1 MSEITDLAKIIRE
14 DNEKARDQQERIAS
28 GEGPYAKETVE
39 AAKISIK
46 KQDEQRVTSMK
57 ILGISEKR
65 MAKAED
71 LTNQIQAQEQ
81 IMAEQK
87 SALEES
93 GVDAEKVPKF
103 QEEQIKLDKLNAQ
116 KDKTTGAAASEDEK
130 KAGAKDSKM
139 MGYLK
144 QTAGFLGGIA
154 KQGMQKVKSGLSGFS
169 KFLFGALAVA
179 ALAFLDH
186 PKFKEM
192 ISLLIDTL
200 IPLAVTFYEEVL
212 VPVGAALAKLFKDI
226 MGYLKDGKPSLMSI
240 LMDNKLAILGIITAL
255 APGLVFGALKL
266 AVMGIG
272 KAVVL
277 IAKSGIFAKIGVAF
291 TAIKTFF
298 VGLVSKLS
306 FGAIFAKIGIAFAAI
321 KTFFVATLFPF
332 LAAWAVPAALI
343 IAAVIGVAAVLYGLK
358 KSFDDFMFELE
369 ATGSVWE
376 AIKTAFISFFAN
388 GLGIILNPIKDGI
401 SWVIGK
407 IGSIFG
413 IESFTN
419 ASKAMDDFDFVE
431 GITELMTF
439 VGDYFAGLWQ
449 RVKDGIQ
456 DFLRS
461 SFLGGKVADK
471 LFGTVEEQATEK
483 KIEEAQ
489 QKRMVEDRKA
499 LREKQKL
506 EKEIEEAKKAE
517 KLKVEQN
524 ALQPKAPA
532 MNPIIASRM
541 GMGASAGTNI
551 VSAPTSIQ
559 NSSSSSNTTT
569 STPVRQPN
577 MVIGL
582 LAAAG

>member
-1 MSEITDLAKIIRE
+1 MADDFKALVAAQKETTRLLMTAEERTVSDKDE
-14 DNEKARDQQERIAS
+14 EKARDARSESARKGWETRQENLALQNQSTDQNTSENLKEIGESSNES
-28 GEGPYAKETVE
+28 GEA
-39 AAKISIK
+39 
-46 KQDEQRVTSMK
+46 
-57 ILGISEKR
+57 L
-65 MAKAED
+65 
-71 LTNQIQAQEQ
+71 QE
-81 IMAEQK
+81 IGDDGDK
-87 SALEES
+87 S
-93 GVDAEKVPKF
+93 
-103 QEEQIKLDKLNAQ
+103 
-116 KDKTTGAAASEDEK
+116 GAAAEEDATKED
-130 KAGAKDSKM
+130 AKDNKM
-139 MGYLK
+139 MTYMK
-144 QTAGFLGGIA
+144 NTAGFLSGIA
-154 KQGMQKVKSGLSGFS
+154 KQGMEKVKSGLSGFS

-200 IPLAVTFYEEVL
+200 IPLAVTFYEKVL

>member
-192 ISLLIDTL
+192 ISLLVDTL
-200 IPLAVTFYEEVL
+200 IPLAVTFYEKVL
-212 VPVGAALAKLFKDI
+212 VPVGAALKKLFEDV
-226 MGYLKDGKPSLMSI
+226 MLVLKGEKGLMDVI
-240 LMDNKLAILGIITAL
+240 LDNKLAILGIITAL
-255 APGLVFGALKL
+255 APNLVFGALKL
-266 AVMGIG
+266 AV
-272 KAVVL
+272 
-277 IAKSGIFAKIGVAF
+277 
-291 TAIKTFF
+291 T
-298 VGLVSKLS
+298 GLVKGFGLLASKLS
-306 FGAIFAKIGIAFAAI
+306 FGAIFAKIGVAFAAI
-321 KTFFVATLFPF
+321 KAFFVATLMPF
-332 LAAWAVPAALI
+332 LAAAAIPIAI
-343 IAAVIGVAAVLYGLK
+343 IVGVVAAISLLLYYLK
-358 KSFDDFMFELE
+358 QAFDR
-369 ATGSVWE
+369 
-376 AIKTAFISFFAN
+376 
-388 GLGIILNPIKDGI
+388 
-401 SWVIGK
+401 
-407 IGSIFG
+407 
-413 IESFTN
+413 
-419 ASKAMDDFDFVE
+419 
-431 GITELMTF
+431 
-439 VGDYFAGLWQ
+439 Q
-449 RVKDGIQ
+449 
-456 DFLRS
+456 
-461 SFLGGKVADK
+461 GG
-471 LFGTVEEQATEK
+471 
-483 KIEEAQ
+483 
-489 QKRMVEDRKA
+489 
-499 LREKQKL
+499 
-506 EKEIEEAKKAE
+506 
-517 KLKVEQN
+517 
-524 ALQPKAPA
+524 
-532 MNPIIASRM
+532 
-541 GMGASAGTNI
+541 
-551 VSAPTSIQ
+551 
-559 NSSSSSNTTT
+559 
-569 STPVRQPN
+569 
-577 MVIGL
+577 
-582 LAAAG
+582 